1 MDLHD
6 DGNAKTA
13 DSMDS
18 ELAAELTRILDTTR
32 QQLEE
37 EFRKRLEGAVRDAE
51 SASANA
57 VERERDLSAA
67 EARLQVTAELRAQF
81 DQTLQQNTARMQ
93 ADFDEQMS
101 AATKQW
107 GEEKARL
114 QADFDEQRSDAT
126 KQWEQEKTRLQEQ
139 LNLWRTYADAQREM
153 SESDTQA
160 EILGHFLDRA
170 EPFAPNLAVYVA
182 KPDGLALWK
191 TRGRMAFPNVVSKDT
206 IDPDAYFKTI
216 VVRERIVAA
225 VCARYPLKPESL
237 DFLSSALS
245 RAIEAFGIRL
255 QSRAAV
261 SAS

>member
-1 MDLHD
+1 MDSHAE
-6 DGNAKTA
+6 GNARAVDAT
-13 DSMDS
+13 DS
-18 ELAAELTRILDTTR
+18 ELSAELTRILDTTR
-32 QQLEE
+32 NQLEE
-37 EFRKRLEGAVRDAE
+37 EFRKRLESAIRAAEDISTKVAE
-51 SASANA
+51 S
-57 VERERDLSAA
+57 EREQALAQ
-67 EARLQVTAELRAQF
+67 ARLQITAELRGQF
-81 DQTLQQNTARMQ
+81 DQTLQQNTQRLEAEFESRI
-93 ADFDEQMS
+93 S

-107 GEEKARL
+107 ETERA
-114 QADFDEQRSDAT
+114 Q
-126 KQWEQEKTRLQEQ
+126 LQEQ
-139 LNLWRTYADAQREM
+139 LDVWRTYADAQRQM

-225 VCARYPLKPESL
+225 VCARQPLKPESL
-237 DFLSSALS
+237 DFLSGALS

-255 QSRAAV
+255 QNRATAA
-261 SAS
+261 AS